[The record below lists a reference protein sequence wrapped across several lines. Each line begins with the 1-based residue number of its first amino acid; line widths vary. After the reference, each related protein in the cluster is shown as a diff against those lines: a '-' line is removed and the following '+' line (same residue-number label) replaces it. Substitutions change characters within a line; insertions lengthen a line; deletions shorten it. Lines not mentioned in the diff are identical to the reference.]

1 MAKLSVDEFVQYVE
15 KSSLVEPDQLK
26 KSLALLATQHGG
38 SLPGDADVVARFL
51 IDAGLITTWH
61 ADKIFDKKYKG
72 FFLGKYKLLRHIG
85 SGGMSMVYLAEHTL
99 MHRQRAIKV
108 LPKTRVNDSS
118 YLARFHL
125 EAQATASLDHP
136 NIVRCYDVD
145 NDGDTHYIVMEF
157 IAGKDIQTVVK
168 EEGPLPLELA
178 CNYMAQA
185 AEGLANAHASNL
197 IHRDVKP
204 ANLLVDP
211 TGVVKILDL
220 GLALFSDDE
229 QASLTVA
236 HNENVLGTADYL
248 SPEQALNSH
257 KVDLRA
263 DIYSLGCTLYYVLT
277 GHPPFPDGTLA
288 QRIFKHQSQMPE
300 DIRKVRP
307 EVPRDLA
314 DICTKMIQKKPDKR
328 YSSMR
333 DVADALENWL
343 VMHGY
348 KFDPGSSDAALKAI
362 ALTAGAAVGGRSG
375 AGSSKMRSLSRGDSG
390 KGGSGNQ
397 VGSGKGGSKNG
408 DGKSGVRRESPSTT
422 GDTIDQRRE
431 GTAKGMD
438 SSGVKTGSRA
448 LPVARPLDAPPK
460 DRSGPMPTFNFDTGS
475 KVSGGK
481 DAAGKS
487 GTRPKPGSSVHLRN
501 KSGKTSKSGK
511 MPTITTTGPK
521 TQSTSS
527 TSMPSRS
534 SLAHKLAQLPRAVW
548 IGGGVLLA
556 ILVLGIVLAVVF
568 SGGSSSTRPAQPS
581 PRFRD
586 TSQLP
591 VPAPAQRDLHA
602 AQEQARACRLASAR
616 SDDAGRNAASS
627 ALRRL

>member
-1 MAKLSVDEFVQYVE
+1 MAKLSVDEFVQYLE
-15 KSSLVEPDQLK
+15 KSSLVSPDRLK
-26 KSLALLATQHGG
+26 QSLALLKTQNGG
-38 SLPGDADVVARFL
+38 TLPDDADVVANFL
-51 IDAGLITTWH
+51 IDADLITSWH
-61 ADKIFDKKYKG
+61 SEKLFSKKYNG

-85 SGGMSMVYLAEHTL
+85 SGGMSTVYLAEHTL
-99 MHRQRAIKV
+99 MHRRQAIKV

-136 NIVRCYDVD
+136 NIVRCYDVN

-204 ANLLVDP
+204 ANLLVDE
-211 TGVVKILDL
+211 TGVVKVLDL

-300 DIRKVRP
+300 DIRKERP

-314 DICTKMIQKKPDKR
+314 DICTKMMQKRPEKR
-328 YSSMR
+328 YSNMR

-343 VMHGY
+343 VTHGY
-348 KFDPGSSDAALKAI
+348 KFDPGSSDAALKA
-362 ALTAGAAVGGRSG
+362 ATLTAGATVGGRSG
-375 AGSSKMRSLSRGDSG
+375 AGSSKMRSISRD
-390 KGGSGNQ
+390 
-397 VGSGKGGSKNG
+397 GSGKSGSKNG
-408 DGKSGVRRESPSTT
+408 GNKSGIRRESPSRT

-438 SSGVKTGSRA
+438 SSGVKSGSKS
-448 LPVARPLDAPPK
+448 LPVARSLDAPPK
-460 DRSGPMPTFNFDTGS
+460 DRSGPMPAFNFNAGP
-475 KVSGGK
+475 K
-481 DAAGKS
+481 DAGAKEASAKDSGVRDAGAKS
-487 GTRPKPGSSVHLRN
+487 GKKLKPGSSVHLSN
-501 KSGKTSKSGK
+501 SKSSKSGK
-511 MPTITTTGPK
+511 MPTITNAAPK
-521 TQSTSS
+521 ASSSS
-527 TSMPSRS
+527 TSMRPRGR
-534 SLAHKLAQLPRAVW
+534 KLQGPPAVW
-548 IGGGVLLA
+548 IGGGVLVA
-556 ILVLGIVLAVVF
+556 IILLGIVLVVAF
-568 SGGSSSTRPAQPS
+568 SGGSSSRPTKS
-581 PRFRD
+581 TPRFRD
-586 TSQLP
+586 TSQHDTGRFSVPFSNDSLLAGTLLP
-591 VPAPAQRDLHA
+591 AHP
-602 AQEQARACRLASAR
+602 LASAPC
-616 SDDAGRNAASS
+616 RNAVRST
-627 ALRRL
+627 